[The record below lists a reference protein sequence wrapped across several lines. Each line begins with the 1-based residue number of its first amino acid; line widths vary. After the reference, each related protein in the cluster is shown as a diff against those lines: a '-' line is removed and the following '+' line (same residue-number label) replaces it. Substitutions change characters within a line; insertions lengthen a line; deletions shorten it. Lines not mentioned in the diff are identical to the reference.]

1 MSDLDVDAL
10 IADLRREA
18 AALRASL
25 GPSALP
31 PEDDR
36 NSALRAVATA
46 SEPASLG
53 GFGRLMES
61 SRLASLGALA
71 DPGDVDFHSHRVQ
84 LGRAVIGVKRV
95 LRRLLTPILDRQ
107 AAFNR
112 ATVQAFAALE
122 EELGQRLQSIE
133 RRLIAVEEAASA
145 PDAGQGAAVA
155 GVSFDYGAFE
165 DRFRGDRAH
174 VRAQLARYMTY
185 FPTPAAGPV
194 VDLGCGRGE
203 FLELLGE
210 AGVPAWG
217 VEADA
222 RRAAA
227 CRARGLDVR
236 TADALAALEEVA
248 DAALGGVASFQVVEH
263 LTLAKTVRLLALARR
278 KLRPGGC
285 LIVET
290 VNVQS
295 LIALS
300 RAWTI
305 DPTHRQPL
313 HPLTLSFLVE
323 QAGFAR
329 SEIVYGSAVE
339 PDTALERLAG
349 DDAAARNTA
358 RIDALLFAPQD
369 YAVVAWA

>member
-1 MSDLDVDAL
+1 MSDLDVEAL
-10 IADLRREA
+10 VAELRREA
-18 AALRASL
+18 EQLRASL
-25 GPSALP
+25 GPTALP
-31 PEDDR
+31 AEEDR
-36 NSALRAVATA
+36 ASALRAVATTA
-46 SEPASLG
+46 EPASLG
-53 GFGRLMES
+53 GFGRLVEA
-61 SRLASLGALA
+61 SRLASLSALA
-71 DPGDVDFHSHRVQ
+71 DPGDVDFHSHRVR
-84 LGRAVIGVKRV
+84 LGRAVIVVKRV

-122 EELGQRLQSIE
+122 EELGQRLQGIE
-133 RRLIAVEEAASA
+133 RRLIALEEAASS
-145 PDAGQGAAVA
+145 PDAGGQAVA

-165 DRFRGDRAH
+165 DRFRGDRDR
-174 VRAQLARYMTY
+174 VRAQLRRYLTY
-185 FPTPAAGPV
+185 FPTPASGPV

-203 FLELLGE
+203 FLELLRE

-227 CRARGLDVR
+227 CRARSLDVR
-236 TADALAALEEVA
+236 TGDAVATLEEID
-248 DAALGGVASFQVVEH
+248 DASLGGIVSFQVVEH

-295 LIALS
+295 LITLS

-323 QAGFAR
+323 QAGFLR
-329 SEIVYGSAVE
+329 SEIVYGSEVE
-339 PDTALERLAG
+339 PGTALEPLAG
-349 DDAAARNTA
+349 DDATARNTA
-358 RIDALLFAPQD
+358 RLDALLFAPQD